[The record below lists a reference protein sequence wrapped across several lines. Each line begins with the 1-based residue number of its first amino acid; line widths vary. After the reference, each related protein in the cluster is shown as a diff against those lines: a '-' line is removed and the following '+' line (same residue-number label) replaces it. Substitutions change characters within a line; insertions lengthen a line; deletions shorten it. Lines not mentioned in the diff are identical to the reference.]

1 MNKRQFVKQ
10 RKPAWKRFEK
20 LVNRSATSKLRPKE
34 AAQLST
40 LLRELSNDLAI
51 VRSREWGQQL
61 ESYLNHLVGR
71 GHNRFY
77 RAPSGNLAHA
87 IRFATVD
94 YPRLFR
100 KHIMFFYTAA
110 ALFFVPLVISWA
122 VVQFNPQLASRV
134 LPNETLEQYDKMYDH
149 DADESVSDESAIAA
163 FADQRIGMAGFY
175 VLNNVGI
182 ALRAFVSGILMG
194 GITVYVL
201 LSNGISI
208 GATAGYMVA
217 MGHGRTFTSF
227 VISHGSFELTA
238 IAISGGAGLM
248 LGNAIVHPGQRTRK
262 ESLRVQGLDA
272 VKIAF
277 GAAVMLFIAAGIEAF
292 WSPAPIPAIFKY
304 IVGATL
310 WVVVY
315 LYLFVAGRGE

>member
-34 AAQLST
+34 AALFST

-51 VRSREWGQQL
+51 VRSRDWGQYL
-61 ESYLNHLVGR
+61 DGYLNHLVGR

-77 RAPSGNLAHA
+77 RAPPGNLANA

-100 KHIMFFYTAA
+100 KHVWYFFTAA
-110 ALFFVPLVISWA
+110 ALFFVPLAISWA
-122 VVQFNPQLASRV
+122 AVQLNPELASRV
-134 LPNETLEQYDKMYDH
+134 LPSEALEQYDMMYEH
-149 DADESVSDESAIAA
+149 DADEFAA
-163 FADQRIGMAGFY
+163 EGFADKSMSMSGFY
-175 VLNNVGI
+175 VYNNAGI
-182 ALRAFVSGILMG
+182 ALRAFAVGILMG
-194 GITVYVL
+194 GMTVYVL

-208 GATAGYMVA
+208 GATAGYLIA
-217 MGHGRTFTSF
+217 LGHGRTFLAF

-238 IAISGGAGLM
+238 IAIAGGAGLM
-248 LGNAIVHPGQRTRK
+248 LGNAIVHPGQRTRV
-262 ESLRVQGLDA
+262 EAIRVQGLDA

-315 LYLFVAGRGE
+315 LYLFLAGRGQAA